1 MAYRNSLA
9 CILFLL
15 GNLSLAD
22 DKSGIAEKHRLDIQ
36 ELMQSITSAEY
47 VGREPLRDL
56 ETLAKLPAVGDFLD
70 SLATEFATEIKSGN
84 QPYRNL
90 EGTIGHARRRIS
102 EFEAALKNYASL
114 SSLTEDVEHTRAML
128 AMAIENQAPA
138 YFREGSDIANRRLA
152 IDFKLAVIDKVA
164 SPRDLAKA
172 KELSSQLA
180 SEVKAAHI
188 KLSEQIIGSNELP
201 LDGYRLFDRKQLLV
215 LVESTW
221 NKAAPERIPLHIG
234 LIGDSWSRSL
244 QWEIQNRSLYKVD
257 RSELQGYVL
266 VTHDQQT
273 LVCYRVQ
280 IRRDHIDNDRTTTW
294 LLSDIKQPPTP
305 TELVLASKKP

>member
-138 YFREGSDIANRRLA
+138 YFREGNDIANRRLA
-152 IDFKLAVIDKVA
+152 IDFKLSVIDKVA
-164 SPRDLAKA
+164 SPQNLAKA

-180 SEVKAAHI
+180 RGVKAAPI
-188 KLSEQIIGSNELP
+188 
-201 LDGYRLFDRKQLLV
+201 
-215 LVESTW
+215 
-221 NKAAPERIPLHIG
+221 
-234 LIGDSWSRSL
+234 DSRSRSL
-244 QWEIQNRSLYKVD
+244 AATSCRWMVTGYSTENNYLSWWNPLGTRQHRREYRFTSASLAIHGAD
-257 RSELQGYVL
+257 RCNGK
-266 VTHDQQT
+266 
-273 LVCYRVQ
+273 YR
-280 IRRDHIDNDRTTTW
+280 IAHYTR
-294 LLSDIKQPPTP
+294 
-305 TELVLASKKP
+305 